1 MPVQTCDCDERNS
14 TSHLSTRRE
23 VLRSTLALLPVASA
37 LALSAGNAAAAD
49 ALTREQRDKLLP
61 EQIIEAMKQGNERF
75 RTGRLTP
82 HDYLAQKRATAT
94 GQYPAAV
101 ILSCIDSR
109 APAEILLDTAIGN
122 TFNARIA
129 GNVINDDLLGSM
141 EFACALAGA
150 KVVLVM
156 GHTSCGAVKGAID
169 GAELAHLT
177 GLLQKIK
184 PAIAAT
190 TYTGQRTSAN
200 PEFVDAVTKTN
211 VKLTLAAIRARS
223 SVLAKLESEGKIAM
237 RGAMYQLVGGTV
249 EFFTA

>member
-1 MPVQTCDCDERNS
+1 MRPDACDCDQRDS
-14 TSHLSTRRE
+14 TCRTTRRQM
-23 VLRSTLALLPVASA
+23 VQSTLALLPVASG
-37 LALSAGNAAAAD
+37 LSLFAGNAAAAD

-61 EQIIEAMKQGNERF
+61 EQIIDAMKRGNERF
-75 RTGRLTP
+75 RAGRLTA
-82 HDYLAQKRATAT
+82 HDYLAQKRATAA

-177 GLLQKIK
+177 GLLEKIK
-184 PAIAAT
+184 PAIGAT
-190 TYTGQRTSAN
+190 TYTGQRSSAN
-200 PEFVDAVTKTN
+200 PDFVDAVAKTN
-211 VKLTLAAIRARS
+211 VKLTIAAIRARS
-223 SVLAKLESEGKIAM
+223 SVLARLENEGKIAM
-237 RGAMYQLVGGTV
+237 RGAMYQLVGGAV
-249 EFFTA
+249 DFFSA